1 MVSAHASAELLHALR
16 RLRAAVEAAILPFE
30 TGDEEAGAELRD
42 SVADQLGNYIV
53 PRLTQAGAPML
64 VVVGGSTGA
73 GKSTLV
79 NSLAGERVTE
89 AGVLRPTTRSPVLV
103 HHPDDF
109 EWFEAGRVLPE
120 VTRADQAPDS
130 THAVRVVRSSSVP
143 PGLALL
149 DAPDVDSID
158 ETNRELASQLLG
170 AADLWLFVTSAARY
184 ADQVPWEYLRAASE
198 RNTAIAVVL
207 DRVHEEGLVEV
218 RGHLAR
224 MMSSRG
230 LSDSPLFTVPEA
242 VLDERG
248 LVQDSSIDHIKVWL
262 EELAADT
269 HARSAVVSQTLDGAV
284 RQNVFRA
291 HDVADAMDSQ
301 VQAAEVLHAALE
313 SAFSLVLDAVEESL
327 SDGSMVTGQ
336 LAARWQE
343 FLGGGEVMRSM
354 EDKVVRIRDRIVEGV
369 RGKRTRAAQV
379 IEAIESSVTFV
390 LVEAIESA
398 AETTATAWLQ
408 EDYGRSIV
416 QANPGL
422 ERAASDSRA
431 RAARIAHDWHEHVAE
446 LAQRATSDRRMNTTF
461 LAFGTTGVA
470 VATMI
475 ATLSRQDEQVSRVA
489 RQILESVVGETT
501 ASSMVDHAWSD
512 LRTRVRDATQ
522 TERKRFESLFV
533 QPETVRQ
540 SQTELREAAKFTE
553 YARHTDFLEAES

>member
-1 MVSAHASAELLHALR
+1 MVSANASAELLHALR
-16 RLRAAVEAAILPFE
+16 RLRAAVDAAILPFE
-30 TGDEEAGAELRD
+30 TGDEVAGAELRD

-79 NSLAGERVTE
+79 NSLAGEPVTE
-89 AGVLRPTTRSPVLV
+89 AGVLRPTTRSPVLI
-103 HHPDDF
+103 HHPDDH

-120 VTRADQAPDS
+120 VTRADQSPDS
-130 THAVRVVRSSSVP
+130 THAVRIVRSSSIP

-184 ADQVPWEYLRAASE
+184 ADQVPWDYLRAASE

-230 LSDSPLFTVPEA
+230 LSDSPLFTIPEA
-242 VLDERG
+242 VLDPRG

-269 HARSAVVSQTLDGAV
+269 HARSTVVSQTLDGAV

-301 VQAAEVLHAALE
+301 VQAADVLHAALE
-313 SAFSLVLDAVEESL
+313 SAFSLVLDAIEESL
-327 SDGSMVTGQ
+327 SDGSMIRGQ

-369 RGKRTRAAQV
+369 RGKRTRATQV

-390 LVEAIESA
+390 VVEAIESA

-408 EDYGRSIV
+408 EDYGRTIV
-416 QANPGL
+416 LANPGL
-422 ERAASDSRA
+422 ERAATDSRA
-431 RAARIAHDWHEHVAE
+431 RAARIAHDWQEHVTE
-446 LAQRATSDRRMNTTF
+446 LARRTTSDRRMNTTF
-461 LAFGTTGVA
+461 LAFGVTGVA

-475 ATLSRQDEQVSRVA
+475 ATLSRQDEQVSRIA
-489 RQILESVVGETT
+489 RQILESVVGEAT
-501 ASSMVDHAWSD
+501 ASSMVDHAWDD
-512 LRTRVRDATQ
+512 LRTRVRDAMQ
-522 TERKRFESLFV
+522 TERQRFATLFV
-533 QPETVRQ
+533 QPETIRR
-540 SQTELREAAKFTE
+540 SQAELREAAKFTE

>member
-1 MVSAHASAELLHALR
+1 MVSANASAELLHALR
-16 RLRAAVEAAILPFE
+16 RLRAAVDAAILPFE
-30 TGDEEAGAELRD
+30 TGDEVAGAELRD

-79 NSLAGERVTE
+79 NSLAGEPVTE
-89 AGVLRPTTRSPVLV
+89 AGVLRPTTRSPVLI
-103 HHPDDF
+103 HHPDDH

-120 VTRADQAPDS
+120 VTRADQSPDS
-130 THAVRVVRSSSVP
+130 THAVRIVRSSSIP

-184 ADQVPWEYLRAASE
+184 ADQVPWDYLRAASE

-230 LSDSPLFTVPEA
+230 LSDSPLFTIPEA
-242 VLDERG
+242 VLDARG
-248 LVQDSSIDHIKVWL
+248 LVHDSSIDHIKVWL

-269 HARSAVVSQTLDGAV
+269 HARSTVVSQTLDGAV

-301 VQAAEVLHAALE
+301 VQAADVLHAALE
-313 SAFSLVLDAVEESL
+313 SAFSLVLDAIEESL
-327 SDGSMVTGQ
+327 SDGSMIRGQ

-369 RGKRTRAAQV
+369 RGKRTRATQV

-390 LVEAIESA
+390 VVEAIESA

-408 EDYGRSIV
+408 EDYGRTIV
-416 QANPGL
+416 LANPGL
-422 ERAASDSRA
+422 ERAATDSRA
-431 RAARIAHDWHEHVAE
+431 RAARIAHDWQEHVTE
-446 LAQRATSDRRMNTTF
+446 LARRTTSDRRMNTTF
-461 LAFGTTGVA
+461 LAFGVTGVA

-475 ATLSRQDEQVSRVA
+475 ATLSRQDEQVSRIA
-489 RQILESVVGETT
+489 RQILESVVGEAT
-501 ASSMVDHAWSD
+501 ASSMVDHAWDD
-512 LRTRVRDATQ
+512 LRTRVRDAMQ
-522 TERKRFESLFV
+522 TERQRFATLFV
-533 QPETVRQ
+533 QPETIRR
-540 SQTELREAAKFTE
+540 SQAELREAAKFTE